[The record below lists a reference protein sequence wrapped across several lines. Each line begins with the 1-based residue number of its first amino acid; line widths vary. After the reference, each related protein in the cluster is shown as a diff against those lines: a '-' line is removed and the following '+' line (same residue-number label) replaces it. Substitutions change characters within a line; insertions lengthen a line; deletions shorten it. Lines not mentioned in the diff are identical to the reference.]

1 MFCRM
6 CGHKLANDAVFC
18 PKCGT
23 KVITINNSSDQDY
36 RAQIA
41 AAAADSYRADK
52 SLSTDNPVNDID
64 NYDDFLS
71 YYSKKG

>member
-23 KVITINNSSDQDY
+23 KVITINNSSDKDY
-36 RAQIA
+36 RTQITATA
-41 AAAADSYRADK
+41 AGSYKADK
-52 SLSTDNPVNDID
+52 SMSTDNPVNDID
-64 NYDDFLS
+64 NYDDFLN